1 MLPKQLLT
9 RIGISSILLLSGSL
23 LSPASASQAPNYVE
37 GTDAAAVVFDP
48 LKVNN
53 FDLEMSNEN
62 FNRLTYPNVSWDNEG
77 PWLETVMRFTM
88 DNKVYGPYTV
98 GVHLKGAWGSWRDVY
113 GKAAFK
119 IKMDAFVKKQR
130 LFGITKFTLN
140 NMVQDPS
147 YIHEALTYRLFR
159 AVGVPTPR
167 VGYANVTLNGRDYG
181 LHLNVE
187 TVDTTMLKRWGLN
200 NKHLYKGGVP
210 NFPELYSGYEP
221 YFQVEDGSETN
232 RQDLTKFL
240 NTMTNFSGEKWW
252 EEITQ
257 IANMKEITLDFATEA
272 YVGHWDGY
280 PYNRNNYYITFDENG
295 YAHMMPWGVDQT
307 WNGGMDYF
315 GSGTLMFQRC
325 QGSVACSE
333 MYLQSMADVSRAAD
347 SLKLDAMAVNVSA
360 AIREDIIADPWGP
373 GIGAAADHQQ
383 WTIWNI
389 RNQYNSLSN
398 QVREWDTGISKVSVD
413 GALHPASG
421 VIQVL
426 PESDNVEL
434 TAIPFQTYATG
445 ETVVT
450 ENLSP
455 GLNITSVQVT
465 SMNGLHVGSHEVA
478 LYRLTNRSGTRA
490 LSYLPNST
498 KMPKAAMTRV
508 SQLKSKFL
516 DSVNLNLTITMAK
529 PKNMSLTNSRILLS
543 KRADLISSSLKAAGV
558 KVSGLKK
565 VVTTSGSSD
574 VVKIYYKY
582 MN

>member
-1 MLPKQLLT
+1 
-9 RIGISSILLLSGSL
+9 
-23 LSPASASQAPNYVE
+23 
-37 GTDAAAVVFDP
+37 
-48 LKVNN
+48 
-53 FDLEMSNEN
+53 
-62 FNRLTYPNVSWDNEG
+62 
-77 PWLETVMRFTM
+77 
-88 DNKVYGPYTV
+88 
-98 GVHLKGAWGSWRDVY
+98 
-113 GKAAFK
+113 
-119 IKMDAFVKKQR
+119 
-130 LFGITKFTLN
+130 
-140 NMVQDPS
+140 
-147 YIHEALTYRLFR
+147 
-159 AVGVPTPR
+159 
-167 VGYANVTLNGRDYG
+167 
-181 LHLNVE
+181 
-187 TVDTTMLKRWGLN
+187 MLKRWGLD

-421 VIQVL
+421 VIQVQ

-445 ETVVT
+445 ETVVA

-478 LYRLTNRSGTRA
+478 LYRLTNRSGTSA

-565 VVTTSGSSD
+565 VVTTSGSADSI
-574 VVKIYYKY
+574 KIYYKY